1 MCVSYESV
9 NRAFG
14 KAIDTVR
21 LPGGAVDDDD
31 LANAIVE
38 TSRILAKEYYKI
50 VVKLISFQ

>member
-14 KAIDTVR
+14 KAIDTIR

-38 TSRILAKEYYKI
+38 TSRILAKEYY
-50 VVKLISFQ
+50 